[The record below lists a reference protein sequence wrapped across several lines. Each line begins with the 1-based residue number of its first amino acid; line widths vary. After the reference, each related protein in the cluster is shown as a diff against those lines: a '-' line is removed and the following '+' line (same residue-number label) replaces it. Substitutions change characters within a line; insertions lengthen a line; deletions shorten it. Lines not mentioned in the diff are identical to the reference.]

1 MSINEPAA
9 CRSGGRV
16 MPETR
21 NSSMTGWVWR
31 HWPDQ
36 LTGPVVW
43 SAVTSVSA
51 AGGYGGGVR
60 GGGVE
65 KRKGRRET
73 EKGKRGK
80 GEERKGR
87 TGETKIKWGNGGEE
101 EQEGKC

>member
-1 MSINEPAA
+1 
-9 CRSGGRV
+9 

-65 KRKGRRET
+65 KKEGEKRDRKREEGEGRR
-73 EKGKRGK
+73 K
-80 GEERKGR
+80 ERR
-87 TGETKIKWGNGGEE
+87 DRRDEN
-101 EQEGKC
+101 